1 MSSKP
6 SLSESFIQH
15 GIYLRNWSKLTV
27 RTYRVGLGSLGQELP
42 TKEQLEAWIRTLRER
57 GLTPSG
63 CNTYIR
69 PVNSYLSW
77 LHEQGHIPSPLRL
90 KKLRA
95 PLLQKTLLS
104 NGDIKALLMF
114 KPKRHQRRVW
124 TLVLLLLDTGVR
136 VDEALSIR
144 REKVNLDEMTL
155 VVWGKGAKE
164 RVVPFSMQ
172 MRKILFRYLQQS
184 PEGTFLFCAKT
195 GSRLMHR
202 NVYRAIQALVKKAG
216 ITTHCH
222 PHLFRHQ
229 FAANY
234 IRQGGDIYRLSRLLG
249 HTSVNTTQLYLRSLG
264 VEDIRA
270 GQDRLTPLNQA
281 P

>member
-1 MSSKP
+1 
-6 SLSESFIQH
+6 
-15 GIYLRNWSKLTV
+15 
-27 RTYRVGLGSLGQELP
+27 
-42 TKEQLEAWIRTLRER
+42 
-57 GLTPSG
+57 
-63 CNTYIR
+63 
-69 PVNSYLSW
+69 
-77 LHEQGHIPSPLRL
+77 
-90 KKLRA
+90 
-95 PLLQKTLLS
+95 
-104 NGDIKALLMF
+104 MF

-155 VVWGKGAKE
+155 VVWGKGARE

-184 PEGTFLFCAKT
+184 PEGKFLFCAKT

-202 NVYRAIQALVKKAG
+202 NVYRAIQALVKKVG

-234 IRQGGDIYRLSRLLG
+234 IRQGGDIYRLSRLFG

-281 P
+281 L